1 MSSVSTPAEHRPS
14 EPPEPQAPE
23 PRPSRDRGAV
33 AGLLTTA
40 GVLLAVLMSALSGVL
55 ELLLISVRVGGY
67 LIGVSA
73 VLALVANLFIGRF
86 AHRATRRRWPVIIA
100 AVVWLLIVLLAAG
113 RTTEG
118 DYLITSNNWVGW
130 AMIGLG
136 SLSWTIVGIRLVSSP
151 PANTLY

>member
-1 MSSVSTPAEHRPS
+1 VSSVSTPAEHSPSPAPPS
-14 EPPEPQAPE
+14 EE

-40 GVLLAVLMSALSGVL
+40 GVLLAVLMSVLSGLL

-73 VLALVANLFIGRF
+73 VLALVANIFIGRF
-86 AHRATRRRWPVIIA
+86 AHRATRRRWPVILA
-100 AVVWLLIVLLAAG
+100 AAAWLLIVLVAAG

>member
-1 MSSVSTPAEHRPS
+1 
-14 EPPEPQAPE
+14 
-23 PRPSRDRGAV
+23 
-33 AGLLTTA
+33 
-40 GVLLAVLMSALSGVL
+40 VLV
-55 ELLLISVRVGGY
+55 
-67 LIGVSA
+67 
-73 VLALVANLFIGRF
+73 
-86 AHRATRRRWPVIIA
+86 
-100 AVVWLLIVLLAAG
+100 AAG